1 MQWLYNSDFTTVATQ
16 KRSNTLGV
24 VKILYVTRVNSC
36 TIFVFITKTE
46 LSSFIE
52 TQTQIMI
59 GVLEENTEPAV
70 FRDALH
76 FLRNAE
82 PQTDESKRKLA
93 SGVTGS
99 VDETIPEGITRDS
112 EATSSSKEE
121 KTGRRRKRAVE
132 DDTSS
137 EEEEEEEEEEPGMT
151 IDEVCIECRFI
162 S

>member
-36 TIFVFITKTE
+36 TNFVFIAKTE

-59 GVLEENTEPAV
+59 GVLEENTE
-70 FRDALH
+70 
-76 FLRNAE
+76 
-82 PQTDESKRKLA
+82 LA